1 MKRQLLIL
9 ATMCAGLCLT
19 GDNFVLAAAVPS
31 VQQDGH
37 GKGAP
42 KDPTDPSLR
51 TEQQLG
57 GSMLFEALYQKA
69 LTVLRDPHRLEHPTF
84 LAGHIW
90 DFWQDA
96 GHPRGIWR
104 QTTLA
109 SFRTQ
114 LPGWRT
120 KLDLDHLSKDEHRD
134 WVFHGA
140 ICLQPK
146 ERYCL
151 IELSEKGHE
160 DRTLRE
166 YDTQAGLFISNGFTF
181 HGKNLFV
188 AWVDRDTL
196 LVSENEKTSEKD
208 YENSVSVVRRII
220 RNQNFSQALEIAR
233 AQSADSALH
242 PLNVVDSDGQ
252 SRLLLQKSL
261 PENTTKFGL
270 LDGMDTA
277 FHGDDFGHVKWLDL
291 PERID
296 LVGMVR
302 GQLVFSLHQDWF
314 SPDGEHVHAGSLIS
328 VDPESKDKTISILFP
343 AGEKEDILET
353 SIIHDG
359 IVAVFRHDSENHA
372 VLFLASPAEHM
383 TWTHR
388 DISLPKQ
395 GAIHIVTSDVASGQC
410 LLETE
415 GFLDPPRIWLMQP
428 DMAQPVVI
436 RQSPP
441 LFESTSLTVEHF
453 TTASADGLQSPY
465 FLVHPVSMKKDGNN
479 PVILMTSG
487 DVGSLQ
493 PSAYDPVMGS
503 LWLERGGV
511 LAVAD
516 IGKDGHEVERFAAV
530 GRDLLAHHI
539 TTAEHLGIK
548 GRLTE
553 EFLMSQAFV
562 RYPSL
567 WNAVV
572 MNMSSPDKEDTKSSE
587 YDTLF
592 EGMKQGIHYPEPFV
606 VSSVLDEATNPVGI
620 RSLVAHLNALSL
632 PFFYDNGSR
641 NGKSD
646 ADDAEK
652 TAYEQALETVYLMQR
667 LAETH

>member
-19 GDNFVLAAAVPS
+19 GDNFAQAATVPP

-37 GKGAP
+37 GKDTP

-69 LTVLRDPHRLEHPTF
+69 LTVLRDPRRLEHPTF

-120 KLDLDHLSKDEHRD
+120 KLDLDRLSKDEHRD

-151 IELSEKGHE
+151 IELSEKGRE

-181 HGKNLFV
+181 YGKNLSV

-196 LVSENEKTSEKD
+196 LVSQNEETSKKD
-208 YENSVSVVRRII
+208 NENSVSVVRRII

-233 AQSADSALH
+233 AQSAGSMFH

-252 SRLLLQKSL
+252 SLLLLQKSL
-261 PENTTKFGL
+261 PENATKFGL

-277 FHGDDFGHVKWLDL
+277 FHGDGSGHVKWLDL

-296 LVGMVR
+296 FVGMMR

-314 SPDGEHVHAGSLIS
+314 SPDGGRVRTGSLIS
-328 VDPESKDKTISILFP
+328 VDPESKDKIISILFS

-353 SIIHDG
+353 SVIHDG
-359 IVAVFRHDSENHA
+359 IVAVFRHDGDTHA
-372 VLFLASPAEHM
+372 VLFLASPTEHV

-388 DISLPKQ
+388 DIPLPKQ
-395 GAIHIVTSDVASGQC
+395 EAIHIAASDVASGQF

-415 GFLDPPRIWLMQP
+415 GFLDPPHIWLMQP
-428 DMAQPVVI
+428 DMAQPFVI

-465 FLVHPVSMKKDGNN
+465 FLVHPVGMKKDEKN

-493 PSAYDPVMGS
+493 PSAYDSVMGS

-516 IGKDGHEVERFAAV
+516 IGKDGHEVERFASV
-530 GRDLLAHHI
+530 GRDLSARHI
-539 TTAEHLGIK
+539 TTAAHLGIK
-548 GRLTE
+548 GRPTE
-553 EFLMSQAFV
+553 GLLMSQAFV

-572 MNMSSPDKEDTKSSE
+572 MNMSSPDKTDTKHSE
-587 YDTLF
+587 YDTIF
-592 EGMKQGIHYPEPFV
+592 DGMKEGVHYPEPFI
-606 VSSVLDEATNPVGI
+606 VSSLLDDATNPVGV

-641 NGKSD
+641 NEESD
-646 ADDAEK
+646 TNDAEK
-652 TAYEQALETVYLMQR
+652 TAREQALETVYLMQR